1 MKFKSWGDLFLGKSV
16 NPLSPDS
23 RKSVALIAFM
33 AWIGLGADGLSSSC
47 YGPALGFQALGHFQ
61 HLALYLAALTAITVF
76 LIAISYNQVI
86 ELFPNGGG
94 GYKVANTLLGPAAGI
109 TSGAALIIDY
119 LLTIAISVAS
129 AVEAISSTL
138 PETWHIHKMFV
149 EICVVAVLIYIN
161 LRGSKESIK
170 VLLPIFLGFFLTH
183 VAIILYGIIAHGA
196 QFPDMVHQT
205 VRESKEAGEKFGVIA
220 LLAILLRAYSHGSG
234 TYTGLEAVSN
244 NVNMLA
250 EPRVKT
256 GKLTMIYMACSLSFV
271 AGGIILLYLLWHVK
285 QISGQTLN
293 ASVFAEILGPSTFGH
308 IGLMILMLFEMGLLV
323 VGANTGFLGGPAVL
337 ANMSLDNWVPSSFSA
352 LSTRLVKQNGILFFG
367 VFAAIVLVMTQ
378 GNVSDM
384 VILYSVNVFIT
395 FSVSLFGLV
404 VYWWKKREEKGKW
417 VRPFCLSF
425 VATIVCVLILVITVC
440 TNFFPSG
447 ILSLL
452 LTALVVA
459 IGYVCRRAYQRHNEL
474 KRNLDKSLEVKLGDR
489 EEVEIISDPSAP
501 TAVFLVNRLGA
512 AMHTILWVERLFPNH
527 FKNYVFLSYGMVD
540 TGTFGSTKALEILQT
555 QTSRVLKYLTYFS
568 TQRGI
573 ATVVREEFG
582 TQPIEDI
589 VIMAEKINKEFTNTV
604 YFAARYIY
612 PDENIFTRMMHSDF
626 SLMVQRKLQ
635 NVGVKM
641 LIVPLDLAI

>member
-1 MKFKSWGDLFLGKSV
+1 MKFKSWSDLFLGRSV
-16 NPLSPDS
+16 DPLSPES

-47 YGPALGFQALGHFQ
+47 YGPALGFNALGHFH
-61 HLALYLAALTAITVF
+61 HLALYLAILTAITVF
-76 LIAISYNQVI
+76 VIAISYNQVI
-86 ELFPNGGG
+86 QLFPNGGG
-94 GYKVANTLLGPAAGI
+94 GYKVANTLLGPAAGV

-129 AVEAISSTL
+129 AVEAIASTL
-138 PETWHIHKMFV
+138 PASWHIHKMFI
-149 EICVVAVLIYIN
+149 EICLVAVLIFIN

-170 VLLPIFLGFFLTH
+170 VLLPIFLGFFITH
-183 VAIILYGIIAHGA
+183 ALIIIYGIVVHGS
-196 QFPDMVHQT
+196 QLPSMVHQT
-205 VRESKEAGEKFGVIA
+205 VIESKQASHQFGLLA

-256 GKLTMIYMACSLSFV
+256 GKVTMLYMAASLSFV
-271 AGGIILLYLLWHVK
+271 AGGIILLYLLWHVV
-285 QISGQTLN
+285 QVPGQTLN
-293 ASVFAEILGPSTFGH
+293 ATVFGKILGDSTFGH
-308 IGLMILMLFEMGLLV
+308 VGLTVLMLFEMGLLI

-352 LSTRLVKQNGILFFG
+352 LSTRLVKQNGVLFFG
-367 VFAAIVLVMTQ
+367 IFAAIILIMTQ
-378 GNVSDM
+378 GKVEDM

-404 VYWWKKREEKGKW
+404 VYWYKKRKDKEKW
-417 VRPFCLSF
+417 LQPFCLSLL
-425 VATIVCVLILVITVC
+425 ATVVCVLILFITIA

-452 LTALVVA
+452 LTTLVIAV
-459 IGYVCRRAYQRHNEL
+459 GYICRKAYQRHNDL
-474 KRNLDKSLEVKLGDR
+474 KRKLDKSLEVSLGDR
-489 EEVEIISDPSAP
+489 EEVKVELNPDAP

-540 TGTFGSTKALEILQT
+540 TGTFGSTKALDILQT
-555 QTSRVLKYLTYFS
+555 QTNRVLKYLTYFS

-573 ATVVREEFG
+573 ATKVLQEFG

-589 VIMAEKINKEFTNTV
+589 VGLAEGIGSEFNNTV
-604 YFAARYIY
+604 YFAARYVY

-635 NVGVKM
+635 NIGVKM
-641 LIVPLDLAI
+641 LIVPLDLAT